1 MTELAVREPTT
12 MQANAPGALVAWA
25 EAASAAHRLASP
37 LVSTDFVP
45 AHFRPKNGTEEAY
58 KVAQA
63 SATAAILFGAEAG
76 LTPMQ
81 ALQGIYVISGKPAM
95 YARVML
101 AVTLAQGHAVWTE
114 ELTDTKA
121 VVCGQRRGSEHVE
134 RVTWTL
140 DRASKAGYTSNKKY
154 ATDPQSMLLARAQSD
169 VCRRIAPDAI
179 LGMAYSVEELEDEG
193 EDLAAPRKRT
203 AKRAAPST
211 PEPEFA
217 SPEEAAAEAATDQG
231 DDNQDPPEPPLEPD
245 AATDAQLSKLAIQFD
260 EAGYTDRDD
269 KLRYLSNAFGRP
281 IGSSRELSKSEA
293 SFVIDAFEA
302 GTILGVGEGVAL

>member
-1 MTELAVREPTT
+1 MTELAIRTER
-12 MQANAPGALVAWA
+12 MQENAPGALVAWA
-25 EAASAAHRLASP
+25 EAASAAHRLATP
-37 LVSTDFVP
+37 LIATDFVP
-45 AHFRPKNGTEEAY
+45 AHFRPKGQSEDAVR
-58 KVAQA
+58 VAQA

-101 AVTLAQGHAVWTE
+101 AVTLAQGHEVWTE

-121 VVCGQRRGSEHVE
+121 VVCGRRRGSEHVE
-134 RVTWTL
+134 KVTWTL
-140 DRASKAGYTSNKKY
+140 ERASKAGYTSNKKY
-154 ATDPQSMLLARAQSD
+154 ATDPQAMLLARAQSD

-193 EDLAAPRKRT
+193 DPSPTTAKRRT
-203 AKRAAPST
+203 AKRAAPPT

-231 DDNQDPPEPPLEPD
+231 NDVECQVCGGLDDHDLEMHNEVGIPAD
-245 AATDAQLSKLAIQFD
+245 AAS
-260 EAGYTDRDD
+260 
-269 KLRYLSNAFGRP
+269 
-281 IGSSRELSKSEA
+281 
-293 SFVIDAFEA
+293 
-302 GTILGVGEGVAL
+302 